1 MSLILEIYTELANI
15 DLGGIVSRN
24 LPEVQLEVAEAEL
37 PLRILVPNTKGEGS
51 FVAIGTM
58 AKVEWAIRD
67 LCLWTPLAA
76 GTIADVAEPMMDYVT
91 AYLTAI
97 QTLRSPVVSSVIS
110 GFTFQL
116 GPVAWGEGQYWAID
130 VTLAVEEWL

>member
-1 MSLILEIYTELANI
+1 MSIILDIYTELANL

-51 FVAIGTM
+51 FVAIGTLT
-58 AKVEWAIRD
+58 KVEWAIRD
-67 LCLWTPLAA
+67 LCLWTPLSA
-76 GTIADVAEPMMDYVT
+76 GSIAEVAEPMMDYVT
-91 AYLTAI
+91 AYLTAL
-97 QTLRSPVVSSVIS
+97 QALRSPLAGSVVS

-116 GPVAWGEGQYWAID
+116 GPVQWGDGQYWAID